1 MNLLYIHSSLLFRLG
16 DLNYSRSCINF
27 GICLTYNLYPQP
39 RNCSFLRSCSLSSFV
54 NVILSCAGWYS
65 AKDPRTETC
74 IFLKLFL
81 SICTFSRS
89 SALQILPSHS
99 GLSEL
104 QSPLSPIQHDWSM
117 FVVPFPAPWF
127 ENSAEHKDRAVVEFI
142 CLSSFRNHS
151 SAPLYSVK

>member
-16 DLNYSRSCINF
+16 ELNYSKSCINS
-27 GICLTYNLYPQP
+27 GICLTYNLYPQL
-39 RNCSFLRSCSLSSFV
+39 RNYSFLRSCSLSSFV

-65 AKDPRTETC
+65 AKDSSTETYV
-74 IFLKLFL
+74 FLKLFL

-89 SALQILPSHS
+89 SALQILPSHT

-104 QSPLSPIQHDWSM
+104 QSLWSPTQHDWSM
-117 FVVPFPAPWF
+117 FVVPFPVPWF
-127 ENSAEHKDRAVVEFI
+127 ENSAKHKPRAIVEFI

>member
-16 DLNYSRSCINF
+16 DLNYSKSCINS
-27 GICLTYNLYPQP
+27 GICLAYNLYPQP
-39 RNCSFLRSCSLSSFV
+39 RNYSFLRSCSLSSFV

-65 AKDPRTETC
+65 TKDSRTETC
-74 IFLKLFL
+74 VFLKLFL
-81 SICTFSRS
+81 SMCTFSRS
-89 SALQILPSHS
+89 SALQILRRHT

-104 QSPLSPIQHDWSM
+104 QSLWSPTQHDWSM
-117 FVVPFPAPWF
+117 FVVPFPVPWF
-127 ENSAEHKDRAVVEFI
+127 ENSAKHKARAIVEFI